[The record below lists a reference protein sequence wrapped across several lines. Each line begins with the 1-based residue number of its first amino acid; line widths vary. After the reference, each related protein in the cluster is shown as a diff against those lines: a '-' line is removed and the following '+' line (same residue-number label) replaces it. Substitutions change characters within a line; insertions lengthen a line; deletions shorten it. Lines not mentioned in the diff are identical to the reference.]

1 MSQKE
6 VSADRVACW
15 KPKPRCGI
23 WPQTKIRN
31 VQLRSP
37 VPHLWCCTFHVNSCN
52 MQRALILHH
61 VSCKQVIMFAY
72 LHHHF
77 PHGKILHPFA
87 SGVFA
92 IYNPWIVLAA
102 IYTMHSEKQETFW
115 LHWTYS
121 VCTIPWEE
129 VFPPFSQADADHKQS
144 HTTEIPQ
151 KQQDIRAKTH
161 FSFLRVVITKSYVE
175 CFNFM
180 SFPPNKL
187 LGMKY
192 LWVTRPC
199 AGCTSADLTELHNEL
214 GHAHSRGLM
223 AMF

>member
-1 MSQKE
+1 
-6 VSADRVACW
+6 
-15 KPKPRCGI
+15 
-23 WPQTKIRN
+23 
-31 VQLRSP
+31 
-37 VPHLWCCTFHVNSCN
+37 

-61 VSCKQVIMFAY
+61 VSCKQVRMFAY

-87 SGVFA
+87 SRVFA

-102 IYTMHSEKQETFW
+102 IYTVHSEKQETFW

-161 FSFLRVVITKSYVE
+161 FSLLKVVITKSYVE

-180 SFPPNKL
+180 SFPANEL
-187 LGMKY
+187 LGMKP
-192 LWVTRPC
+192 LWVTSHCAFSCRVHVSWCNRAAQWTWPC
-199 AGCTSADLTELHNEL
+199 TQPWFN
-214 GHAHSRGLM
+214 GHGLIHLQLSLVPKPW
-223 AMF
+223 FL